1 MLHKKVLG
9 IALASWIA
17 LSGCTLTIQPES
29 GVGGDATP
37 AAQAAVTEPSTEVTP
52 GADTGEKPVG
62 EDAAMDNE
70 LVGTTWQWAGTAYSD
85 GSVVT
90 VADPSRYTLTFNN
103 DGTLSAQVDCNGGS
117 GTYTLDG
124 ASLTLGPLVTTR
136 MGCPAD
142 SQGGVFAK
150 DLEAVASY
158 MIEDGNLHLSLAM
171 DSGIM
176 EFAPAQ

>member
-9 IALASWIA
+9 IALAVWMA
-17 LSGCTLTIQPES
+17 LSGCTFTIQPEPGAS
-29 GVGGDATP
+29 GDTIP
-37 AAQAAVTEPSTEVTP
+37 TAQAEATAPSAEVTP
-52 GADTGEKPVG
+52 GADSGEEPTGEA
-62 EDAAMDNE
+62 AAMDNE
-70 LVGTTWQWAGTAYSD
+70 LAGTTWQWVETAYGD

-90 VADPSRYTLTFNN
+90 AADPSRYTLTFNA

-117 GTYTLDG
+117 GSYTLDG
-124 ASLTLGPLVTTR
+124 SSLPLDPLVTPR
-136 MGCPAD
+136 MGCPAG
-142 SQGGVFAK
+142 SQGSVITK
-150 DLEAVASY
+150 DLEAVTTY